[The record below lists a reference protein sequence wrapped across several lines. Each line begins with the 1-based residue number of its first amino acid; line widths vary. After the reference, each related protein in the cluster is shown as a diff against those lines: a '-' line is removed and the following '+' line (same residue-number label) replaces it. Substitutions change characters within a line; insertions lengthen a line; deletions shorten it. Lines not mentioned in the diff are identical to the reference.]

1 MQKVVKFL
9 EAYVHW
15 VALSLGVLWM
25 LWMGYSYWATTPVV
39 ADINNEKVPPGE
51 IEDVL
56 LASGP
61 VDGLDKAHSNQGPY
75 PQDIHDLLND
85 RSRVSVITD
94 YREQIRGGT
103 APESWSPPF
112 PGGVAQVIK
121 LSTEQGPS
129 AGSATLPDI
138 SGAFALETGT
148 DETAVQAGMSVVKRP
163 DPTVPVVVDPRTG
176 QTNVAQQDL
185 LTPPDVSLTNPNGA
199 GNPPPGVNPGDP
211 NQPPAVK
218 PIAIVPEEVT
228 WVTVSGTLDM
238 KKLAEAFQKA
248 QIPAPASFT
257 TVLRVE
263 LLRQELQP
271 NGSWSN
277 EEPVKDLTN
286 QFKPQFPNGENPD
299 ATMQA
304 MQAAYRDWAKQHV
317 ADVVEPAFYEVL
329 RGMLWKTAAMPD
341 LASANNPNNAQQTTF
356 DPATFPPGK
365 VSTLPPEQRAIWL
378 KWKQDKD
385 KQDAQ
390 QHRPK
395 PSATPAGGFGGR
407 GGPAGAEF
415 FAPPAGPDPAMIERY
430 RQQAQQRSQPQP
442 QPAARPQVTGGEVPF
457 DATMPGSYQPGV
469 QQPNAP
475 QAQQLPPSPFS
486 PAQQNK
492 DLEVWAHDETTVPGK
507 IYRYKLRIFVSNPMW
522 GFQGM
527 AKNQAD
533 ASVFALKAETDWT
546 KPINSPSKRDFFVTN
561 GGNVIG
567 GVPKVGV
574 DYFKWEDGE
583 WKMESKSVQP
593 GDRIGETPWTVADI
607 RPISGIASENRVLL
621 VNDDGSIASRYYKT
635 DKARK
640 EYKGLLD
647 KVKPATP
654 PPGAQPQPG
663 VGVGLPNGDLPVP
676 TSPGGARGGH

>member
-9 EAYVHW
+9 EAYVQW
-15 VALSLGVLWM
+15 VALGLGILWV
-25 LWMGYSYWATTPVV
+25 LWMGYSYWASNPVV
-39 ADINNEKVPPGE
+39 ADINNEKVAPGE
-51 IEDVL
+51 IEDTL
-56 LASGP
+56 LASTP
-61 VDGLDKAHSNQGPY
+61 IDGLDKAYRNEGPY
-75 PQDIHDLLND
+75 P
-85 RSRVSVITD
+85 
-94 YREQIRGGT
+94 EQIRTTLQDHSQASIIVEYKKAIGDVT

-112 PGGVAQVIK
+112 PGGVPQQIK
-121 LSTEQGPS
+121 LNPTEGIA
-129 AGSATLPDI
+129 AGSASLPDI
-138 SGAFALETGT
+138 AAAFVLEPGT
-148 DETAVQAGMSVVKRP
+148 DGEPTSTGMSVVKRP
-163 DPTVPVVVDPRTG
+163 DPTVPVVVDSRTG

-199 GNPPPGVNPGDP
+199 GNPQPGANPGDP
-211 NQPPAVK
+211 NQPQAAK
-218 PIAIVPEEVT
+218 PIAVVPEEVT

-271 NGSWSN
+271 NGNWSN
-277 EEPVKDLTN
+277 EETVKDLTN
-286 QFKPQFPNGENPD
+286 QFKPQFPNGENAD
-299 ATMQA
+299 QTL
-304 MQAAYRDWAKQHV
+304 QAAYRDWAKQHV

-329 RGMLWKTAAMPD
+329 RGMFWKTAAMPD
-341 LASANNPNNAQQTTF
+341 LAAANNANAQQANF

-365 VSTLPPEQRAIWL
+365 VSTLPPEQRAQWL

-395 PSATPAGGFGGR
+395 APSTPAGGYGPGR
-407 GGPAGAEF
+407 GGLPGGEF

-430 RQQAQQRSQPQP
+430 RQQAQQRSQQQQP
-442 QPAARPQVTGGEVPF
+442 PARPPVTGGEVPF
-457 DATMPGSYQPGV
+457 DATMPGSYQPGM

-475 QAQQLPPSPFS
+475 QAQQLPPAPFS

-507 IYRYKLRIFVSNPMW
+507 IYRYKLRIFISNPMW
-522 GFQGM
+522 GTQGM
-527 AKNQAD
+527 AKNQND
-533 ASVFALKAETDWT
+533 ASVFALKTETEWT

-561 GGNVIG
+561 GGTSIG

-583 WKMESKSVQP
+583 WKKDSVSVQP

-607 RPISGIASENRVLL
+607 RPVGSANNENRVLL
-621 VNDDGSIASRYYKT
+621 VNDDGSLTSRYYKT

-640 EYKGLLD
+640 EYKNLLD

-654 PPGAQPQPG
+654 PPGAPG
-663 VGVGLPNGDLPVP
+663 TPAPGFGAAFPNDP
-676 TSPGGARGGH
+676 TIPTAPGGARGGH